1 MSVLLISPWIKLGGS
16 ECLVLR
22 LARLLSARGC
32 RVSVACCFVDSKLI
46 EDQVRGI
53 HFIQPWR
60 WIGALS
66 RRSRAGLVF
75 LGCPALLVTVLRHAG
90 NYELLNPHNFP
101 SLWIAALASRIAGI
115 RVVWHFNEPAPI
127 PKRLAGL
134 EGTAARR
141 ARAITVLDERSRSR
155 VSQAVGRDAIV
166 VRAGVD
172 LTFWGSDAG
181 SVASLAG
188 RATEEP
194 TLLSVG
200 KIHPQK
206 NQIMLVDV
214 LHELAGL
221 VPGLRLLITG
231 DGPARR
237 QVEQRVNDLKLRDRV
252 IFTGTVD
259 AATLR
264 ALYRS
269 AFLVCFPALDQTW
282 GLTPFEALCQKTV
295 SLVSSQVGAAEVLG
309 PQGIGLVANPDAPSF
324 ARAIQLAW
332 EDTDRIDAMGERGF
346 AFVKEVMSW
355 ERFGDRMLEVFGP
368 APADR
373 VSAA

>member
-1 MSVLLISPWIKLGGS
+1 MRVLLISPWIKLGGS

-22 LARLLSARGC
+22 LARLLSDRGC
-32 RVSVACCFVDSKLI
+32 QVSVACCFVDSRLI
-46 EDQVRGI
+46 EDQVAGI
-53 HFIQPWR
+53 HFVQPWR

-66 RRSRAGLVF
+66 RRSRACLML
-75 LGCPALLVTVLRHAG
+75 LGCPALLVTVLRHAR

-101 SLWIAALASRIAGI
+101 ALWIAAFTSRVAGI
-115 RVVWHFNEPAPI
+115 PIVWHFNEPAPI
-127 PKRLAGL
+127 AAAM
-134 EGTAARR
+134 EGIERQAARR
-141 ARAITVLDERSRSR
+141 VRAITVLDERSRSR
-155 VSQAVGRDAIV
+155 VRQAFARDALV
-166 VRAGVD
+166 VRPGVD
-172 LTFWGSDAG
+172 LEFWSADSR
-181 SVASLAG
+181 SVTSLIG
-188 RATEEP
+188 RSAEEL

-214 LHELAGL
+214 LRELTEL
-221 VPGLRLLITG
+221 HPEPHLLITG

-237 QVEQRVNDLKLRDRV
+237 AVEQRARELKLHDRV

-295 SLVSSQVGAAEVLG
+295 SLVSSQAGAAEVLG

-346 AFVKEVMSW
+346 AFVKDVMSW
-355 ERFGDRMLEVFGP
+355 ERFGDRMLEVFGA
-368 APADR
+368 APANR